1 MVRASSELLRKLRA
15 PVALLGK
22 SFRILKTRGL
32 LKRVILSRLGEALAM
47 SRMVAVGKWCSRELR
62 AG

>member
-22 SFRILKTRGL
+22 SFRIAKTPGL

-47 SRMVAVGKWCSRELR
+47 SRMVAVGKSRSRELR